1 MTSGASLVQAGMQ
14 LPVCEI
20 RVTQELIDT
29 YASLSGDFNPIH
41 VDCEAASASEF
52 GGTIAH
58 GCIPM
63 EPVFQ
68 SLQQW
73 CGADRLPTDSV
84 IRLRYRA
91 PSRPGDVIRSEAQ
104 VAAEQQVD
112 GRRQVRITFRC
123 VNQHGQMVIDGECE
137 LSL

>member
-1 MTSGASLVQAGMQ
+1 MTSGASLVHAGGQ

-20 RVTQELIDT
+20 RVTQQLIDT

-41 VDCEAASASEF
+41 VDREAAAASEF

-68 SLQQW
+68 SLQRW
-73 CGADRLPTDSV
+73 CDSDRLPAGSV

-91 PSRPGDVIRSEAQ
+91 PSRQGDVIHSDAQ
-104 VAAEQQVD
+104 VAADHQVD
-112 GRRQVRITFRC
+112 GRRHVRITFRC
-123 VNQHGQMVIDGECE
+123 VNQDGQMVIDGECE
-137 LSL
+137 LNL

>member
-1 MTSGASLVQAGMQ
+1 MTGAATAAQSGQS

-41 VDCEAASASEF
+41 VDREAAAAAEF

-68 SLQQW
+68 SLQRW
-73 CGADRLPTDSV
+73 CGADRLPTGSV

-91 PSRPGDVIRSEAQ
+91 PSRPGDVIRSDAQ
-104 VAAEQQVD
+104 VAEDHQVD
-112 GRRQVRITFRC
+112 GQRLVRISFRC
-123 VNQHGQMVIDGECE
+123 VNQDGQMVIDGECE
-137 LSL
+137 LKL